1 MDVGRRKGVDSLRVP
16 YSTHNFVGRDRE
28 LERISTL
35 LLGPARLITL
45 IGPGGI
51 GKTRLAVEALRRC
64 GRSEARKIRV
74 CWVRLARLA
83 PDSDTIAVAEEVAHA
98 VVEAD
103 FSGRSAWEAMV
114 DTLTRTD
121 ATGRIPHTVLVL
133 DNCEHVLSGVGP
145 LIADL
150 IATVPGL
157 SIVATSR
164 EPIGWI
170 DEHLITV
177 PPLSHGDALALF
189 RQRAELTEHPV
200 TGYDQTGT
208 AAEICRRVNN
218 HPLYIQLA
226 AARLLREPLA
236 TILRGLTGHVDD
248 TRLHWSYGPRVGI
261 DPRHRAVVDVISWSY
276 ELCSDKERLLFDR
289 LSVFAAGY
297 DTNPDDTTAAAP
309 DVGAELDAIETICCD
324 DETSD
329 TQVLTRQEIEGL
341 LERLVDQSLVTT
353 HRTATTVRYS
363 LVESLRVFAQQRLR
377 QRSTA
382 AVDEPTRLAQRHCRY
397 YHDKI
402 AYAAANW
409 FDPEGQYLVDW
420 ARTVWAN
427 TLTAIETSITT
438 PGRAADGLEICLG
451 LITLQVCFTSGSVR
465 EIRQWTLRCLD
476 ATRAATPQP
485 IELQIGAM
493 ATIAWLATLQGT
505 HQDAEQLLEDCV
517 AACIPD
523 PDTRGNWRDTAETD
537 IGLPAPVE
545 FAWGAELIFARRDAR
560 AITVLNRAKNKF
572 EAYGDHGAASMSEL
586 FAALAAGLLGTKQQA
601 HEITQRY
608 LDRATVAGIPWE
620 KACAELTRS
629 TALTRHGKP
638 TEALALERS
647 SLAYHLATNEQWAAV
662 WLVQYRTWS
671 LAHIITESIAAG
683 KPDRKKLTALA
694 TEIAHLAGGTTTL
707 RAELGIDYEAS
718 GPLFDESEK
727 AIAVARRVLGPAAF
741 AAAENRGLRLRPE
754 RNEVQR
760 LAMGTLRIDTPA
772 ELPATSHW
780 RELTATEQQVAIL
793 AAAGWTNIDIAF
805 RRGKSRRTIDAQIAA
820 IFNKLDIT
828 SRSDISEQIPSRFA
842 DQIRREAAERRRAQ

>member
-1 MDVGRRKGVDSLRVP
+1 MDGRRREGAGNLPAVT
-16 YSTHNFVGRDRE
+16 YSFVGRDRE
-28 LERISTL
+28 LEKISTL

-45 IGPGGI
+45 TGPGGI

-64 GRSEARKIRV
+64 GKTEARKIRAY
-74 CWVRLARLA
+74 WVRLARLA
-83 PDSDTIAVAEEVAHA
+83 PDSDSTAVAEEVAHA
-98 VVEAD
+98 VIGAD
-103 FSGRSAWEAMV
+103 FSGRSAWDALV
-114 DTLTRTD
+114 DTLTPTD
-121 ATGRIPHTVLVL
+121 TTGRVAHTVLVL
-133 DNCEHVLSGVGP
+133 DNCEHVLSGVGA

-150 IATVPGL
+150 IDTVLGL

-177 PPLSHGDALALF
+177 PPLSQREALALF

-200 TGYDQTGT
+200 TGKDQTTT
-208 AAEICRRVNN
+208 AAEICRHVHN

-226 AARLLREPLA
+226 AARLRRQPLA
-236 TILRGLTGHVDD
+236 AILHGLTGHADD
-248 TRLHWSYGPRVGI
+248 TRLSWSHPPRAGA
-261 DPRHRAVVDVISWSY
+261 DPRHRGVVDVISWSY
-276 ELCSDKERLLFDR
+276 ELCSDEERLLFDR

-297 DTNPDDTTAAAP
+297 DTNPDDTTEEAAP

-329 TQVLTRQEIEGL
+329 TQVHLTRQEIEGL

-377 QRSTA
+377 RRSNA
-382 AVDEPTRLAQRHCRY
+382 AVDEPTRLAERHCRY
-397 YHDKI
+397 YHDRI

-409 FDPEGQYLVDW
+409 FNPEGQALVDW

-438 PGRAADGLEICLG
+438 PGKAGDGLEICLG

-485 IELQIGAM
+485 TELQIGAM

-505 HQDAEQLLEDCV
+505 LEDAEQMLEDCV
-517 AACIPD
+517 AAYIPD
-523 PDTRGNWRDTAETD
+523 PDARRNWRDTAETD

-560 AITVLNRAKNKF
+560 AINVLSRAQDKF
-572 EAYGDHGAASMSEL
+572 EAYGDHGAASMNEL
-586 FAALAAGLLGTKQQA
+586 FTALAAGLLGTAQQA
-601 HEITQRY
+601 HEITRRY
-608 LDRATVAGIPWE
+608 LDRATVSGIPWE

-629 TALTRHGKP
+629 TALTRHGNP

-647 SLAYHLATNEQWAAV
+647 SLAYHLATNERWAAV
-662 WLVQYRTWS
+662 WLVQFRTWS
-671 LAHIITESIAAG
+671 LAHIITDSIVAG
-683 KPDRKKLTALA
+683 KPDRKKLIALA

-707 RAELGIDYEAS
+707 RAKLGIDIKAS
-718 GPLFDESEK
+718 GPLLDESEK
-727 AIAVARRVLGPAAF
+727 AIAVARRVLGPDAF
-741 AAAENRGLRLRPE
+741 AAAEARGMRLRPE
-754 RNEVQR
+754 RNEVLR
-760 LAMGTLRIDTPA
+760 LALGTMTIDTRSDA
-772 ELPATSHW
+772 AATSHW
-780 RELTATEQQVAIL
+780 SGLTRTEQQVAIL

-805 RRGKSRRTIDAQIAA
+805 RGGKSSRTVDAQIAA

-828 SRSDISEQIPSRFA
+828 SRVDISEHIPSIFA
-842 DQIRREAAERRRAQ
+842 DQVRGETAKRLR

>member
-1 MDVGRRKGVDSLRVP
+1 MDVRRREGVGSLPTV
-16 YSTHNFVGRDRE
+16 THSFVGRDRE
-28 LERISTL
+28 LEKISTL

-45 IGPGGI
+45 TGPGGI

-64 GRSEARKIRV
+64 SKAEARQTRA
-74 CWVRLARLA
+74 CWVRLARLS
-83 PDSDTIAVAEEVAHA
+83 PGSDSTAVAEEVAHA
-98 VVEAD
+98 VIEAD
-103 FSGRSAWEAMV
+103 FSGRSAWDALV
-114 DTLTRTD
+114 DTLTPTD
-121 ATGRIPHTVLVL
+121 TTGRARHTVLVL

-150 IATVPGL
+150 IETVPGL

-177 PPLSHGDALALF
+177 PPLSQREALALF

-200 TGYDQTGT
+200 TGKDQATT
-208 AAEICRRVNN
+208 ATEICHHVHN

-226 AARLLREPLA
+226 AARLLRQPLA
-236 TILRGLTGHVDD
+236 AILHGLTGHADD
-248 TRLHWSYGPRVGI
+248 TRLSWTHGPRVGV
-261 DPRHRAVVDVISWSY
+261 DLRHRGVVDVISWSY

-297 DTNPDDTTAAAP
+297 DTNPDDTTEAAP

-329 TQVLTRQEIEGL
+329 TQVPLPRQEIEGL
-341 LERLVDQSLVTT
+341 LERLVDQSLVTM

-397 YHDKI
+397 YHDRI

-409 FDPEGQYLVDW
+409 FDPEGQALVDW

-438 PGRAADGLEICLG
+438 PGRAGDGLEICLG

-485 IELQIGAM
+485 TELQIGAM

-505 HQDAEQLLEDCV
+505 LDDAEQLLEDCV

-523 PDTRGNWRDTAETD
+523 PDTRRNWRDTAETD

-560 AITVLNRAKNKF
+560 AITVLSRAQAKF
-572 EAYGDHGAASMSEL
+572 EAYGDRGAASMNEL
-586 FAALAAGLLGTKQQA
+586 FTALAAGMLGTAQQA

-608 LDRATVAGIPWE
+608 LERANVGGIPWE

-629 TALTRHGKP
+629 TALSRHGNP

-671 LAHIITESIAAG
+671 LAHIITDSIVAG
-683 KPDRKKLTALA
+683 KSDRKKLVALA
-694 TEIAHLAGGTTTL
+694 TEIAYLAGGTTTL
-707 RAELGIDYEAS
+707 RAKLGIDIKAS
-718 GPLFDESEK
+718 GPLLDESEK
-727 AIAVARRVLGPAAF
+727 AIAVARRVLGPDAY
-741 AAAENRGLRLRPE
+741 AAAEARGMRLRPE

-760 LAMGTLRIDTPA
+760 LALGRLTIDAPA
-772 ELPATSHW
+772 EAAATSHW
-780 RELTATEQQVAIL
+780 HELTRTEQQVAIL

-805 RRGKSRRTIDAQIAA
+805 RRGKSSRTVDAQIAA
-820 IFNKLDIT
+820 IFNKLTIT
-828 SRSDISEQIPSRFA
+828 SRADISQHIPSGFA
-842 DQIRREAAERRRAQ
+842 DQVRGEIARRPR

>member
-1 MDVGRRKGVDSLRVP
+1 MDVRRREGVGSLPTVT
-16 YSTHNFVGRDRE
+16 SSFVGRERE
-28 LERISTL
+28 LEKISTL
-35 LLGPARLITL
+35 LLGPARFITL
-45 IGPGGI
+45 TGPGGI

-64 GRSEARKIRV
+64 GKAEARKRRAS
-74 CWVRLARLA
+74 WVRLARLT
-83 PDSDTIAVAEEVAHA
+83 PDSDSTAVAEEVAHA
-98 VVEAD
+98 VIEAD
-103 FSGRSAWEAMV
+103 FSGRSAWDALV
-114 DTLTRTD
+114 DTLAPTD
-121 ATGRIPHTVLVL
+121 TTGTGPAQRSVLVL

-150 IATVPGL
+150 IETVPGL

-177 PPLSHGDALALF
+177 PPLSQREALALF

-200 TGYDQTGT
+200 TGKDQTT
-208 AAEICRRVNN
+208 AAEICRHVHN

-226 AARLLREPLA
+226 AARLLRQPMA
-236 TILRGLTGHVDD
+236 AILHGLTGHADD
-248 TRLHWSYGPRVGI
+248 ARLSWSHGPRVGT
-261 DPRHRAVVDVISWSY
+261 DPRHRGVVDVISWSY

-297 DTNPDDTTAAAP
+297 DTNPDDTAEAAP

-324 DETSD
+324 DEISD
-329 TQVLTRQEIEGL
+329 TRVTLTRPEIEGL

-353 HRTATTVRYS
+353 HRTATAVRYS

-382 AVDEPTRLAQRHCRY
+382 AVDEPTRLALRHCRY
-397 YHDKI
+397 YHDRI

-409 FDPEGQYLVDW
+409 FDPEGQALVDW

-438 PGRAADGLEICLG
+438 PGRAGDGLEICLG

-465 EIRQWTLRCLD
+465 EIRQWTLRCLA
-476 ATRAATPQP
+476 ATRATTPQP
-485 IELQIGAM
+485 TELQIGAM

-505 HQDAEQLLEDCV
+505 IEDAEQMLEDCV

-523 PDTRGNWRDTAETD
+523 PDTRRNWRDTAETD

-560 AITVLNRAKNKF
+560 AITVLSRAQAKF
-572 EAYGDHGAASMSEL
+572 EAYGDHGAASMNEL
-586 FAALAAGLLGTKQQA
+586 FAALAAGMLGTPQQA

-608 LDRATVAGIPWE
+608 LDRATISGIPWE

-629 TALTRHGKP
+629 TALTRHGNP

-671 LAHIITESIAAG
+671 LAQIITDSMVAG
-683 KPDRKKLTALA
+683 KPDRKKLIALA

-707 RAELGIDYEAS
+707 RAKLGIDIKAS
-718 GPLFDESEK
+718 GPLLDESEK
-727 AIAVARRVLGPAAF
+727 AIAVARRVLGPDAY
-741 AAAENRGLRLRPE
+741 AAAEARGMRLRPE

-760 LAMGTLRIDTPA
+760 LALGTLTVDTPA
-772 ELPATSHW
+772 DTAATSHW
-780 RELTATEQQVAIL
+780 YELTRTEQQVAIL
-793 AAAGWTNIDIAF
+793 AAAGWTNKDIAF
-805 RRGKSRRTIDAQIAA
+805 RRGKSSRTVDAQIAA
-820 IFNKLDIT
+820 IFNKLAIT
-828 SRSDISEQIPSRFA
+828 SRADISEHIPGRFT
-842 DQIRREAAERRRAQ
+842 DQVRGETARRPR

>member
-1 MDVGRRKGVDSLRVP
+1 M
-16 YSTHNFVGRDRE
+16 
-28 LERISTL
+28 
-35 LLGPARLITL
+35 
-45 IGPGGI
+45 
-51 GKTRLAVEALRRC
+51 
-64 GRSEARKIRV
+64 
-74 CWVRLARLA
+74 
-83 PDSDTIAVAEEVAHA
+83 
-98 VVEAD
+98 
-103 FSGRSAWEAMV
+103 
-114 DTLTRTD
+114 
-121 ATGRIPHTVLVL
+121 LVL

-150 IATVPGL
+150 IDAVPGL

-177 PPLSHGDALALF
+177 PPLSHRDALALF

-200 TGYDQTGT
+200 TSKDQATT
-208 AAEICRRVNN
+208 AAEICRHVNN

-226 AARLLREPLA
+226 AARLLRQPLA
-236 TILRGLTGHVDD
+236 AILRGLTGHVDD
-248 TRLHWSYGPRVGI
+248 TRLRWSYGPRVGT

-297 DTNPDDTTAAAP
+297 VTNPDDTTDAAL
-309 DVGAELDAIETICCD
+309 DVGAELEAIETVCCD

-329 TQVLTRQEIEGL
+329 TPATLNRQEVEGL
-341 LERLVDQSLVTT
+341 LERLVDQSLVTA
-353 HRTATTVRYS
+353 HRTATSVRYS

-382 AVDEPTRLAQRHCRY
+382 TVDEPTRLAQRHCRY
-397 YHDKI
+397 YHDRI
-402 AYAAANW
+402 GYAAANW
-409 FDPEGQYLVDW
+409 FSPEGQNLLDW
-420 ARTVWAN
+420 ARTVWAD
-427 TLTAIETSITT
+427 TLTAIETSIST
-438 PGRAADGLEICLG
+438 PGRAGDGLEICLG

-485 IELQIGAM
+485 TELQIGAM

-505 HQDAEQLLEDCV
+505 LEDAEQMLEDCA
-517 AACIPD
+517 AACIPHS
-523 PDTRGNWRDTAETD
+523 DTRRNWRDTAETD

-560 AITVLNRAKNKF
+560 AITVLSRARDKF

-586 FAALAAGLLGTKQQA
+586 FTALAAGMLGTAQQA

-608 LDRATVAGIPWE
+608 LDRATLSGIPWE

-629 TALTRHGKP
+629 AALTRHGNP

-671 LAHIITESIAAG
+671 LAHIITDSIVAG
-683 KPDRKKLTALA
+683 RPDRKKLIALA
-694 TEIAHLAGGTTTL
+694 TEIAHLAGGTTIL
-707 RAELGIDYEAS
+707 RAKLGIDIKAS
-718 GPLFDESEK
+718 GPLLDESEK
-727 AIAVARRVLGPAAF
+727 AIAVARRVLGPDAF
-741 AAAENRGLRLRPE
+741 AAAEARGMRLRPE
-754 RNEVQR
+754 QDEVQR
-760 LAMGTLRIDTPA
+760 LALGTLTIDTA
-772 ELPATSHW
+772 ADADATSHW
-780 RELTATEQQVAIL
+780 HELTPTEQQVAIL

-805 RRGKSRRTIDAQIAA
+805 RRGKSPRTVDAQIAA

-828 SRSDISEQIPSRFA
+828 SRADISGHIPSRFA
-842 DQIRREAAERRRAQ
+842 DQVRDEAARRPRCQ

>member
-1 MDVGRRKGVDSLRVP
+1 MDVMHREGVVSLP
-16 YSTHNFVGRDRE
+16 TPTHGFVGRDRE
-28 LERISTL
+28 LEKISTL

-45 IGPGGI
+45 TGPGGI

-64 GRSEARKIRV
+64 GKSETRKIRAF
-74 CWVRLARLA
+74 WVRLARLT
-83 PDSDTIAVAEEVAHA
+83 PDSDTAAVAEEVAHA
-98 VVEAD
+98 VIGAD
-103 FSGRSAWEAMV
+103 FSGRSAWEAVV

-121 ATGRIPHTVLVL
+121 SIGRIPHTVLVL
-133 DNCEHVLSGVGP
+133 DNCEHVLSGVGS

-150 IATVPGL
+150 IDAVPGL

-170 DEHLITV
+170 DEQLITV
-177 PPLSHGDALALF
+177 PALSHGDGLALF

-200 TGYDQTGT
+200 TGYDQTST
-208 AAEICRRVNN
+208 AAEICRHVNN

-226 AARLLREPLA
+226 AARLLRQPLA
-236 TILRGLTGHVDD
+236 AILRGLTGHADD
-248 TRLHWSYGPRVGI
+248 ARLRWSYGPRVGI

-276 ELCSDKERLLFDR
+276 ELCSDKERLLFER

-329 TQVLTRQEIEGL
+329 TQVRLTRQEIEGL
-341 LERLVDQSLVTT
+341 LERLVDQSLVTM

-382 AVDEPTRLAQRHCRY
+382 AVDEPNRLAQRHCSY

-409 FDPEGQYLVDW
+409 FDPEGQALVDW

-438 PGRAADGLEICLG
+438 PGRAGDGLEICLG

-465 EIRQWTLRCLD
+465 ETRQWTLRCLD
-476 ATRAATPQP
+476 ASRAATPQP
-485 IELQIGAM
+485 IELQVGAM

-505 HQDAEQLLEDCV
+505 HEDAEQLLEDCV
-517 AACIPD
+517 AVCIPD
-523 PDTRGNWRDTAETD
+523 PDIRRNWRETAETD

-560 AITVLNRAKNKF
+560 AITVLIRARDKF
-572 EAYGDHGAASMSEL
+572 EAYGDHGAASMNEL
-586 FAALAAGLLGTKQQA
+586 FAALAAGMLGTEQQA
-601 HEITQRY
+601 LEITQRY
-608 LDRATVAGIPWE
+608 LERATISGIPWE
-620 KACAELTRS
+620 VACAELTRAA
-629 TALTRHGKP
+629 ALTLHGHP

-647 SLAYHLATNEQWAAV
+647 ALAYHLSNDEQWAAV

-671 LAHIITESIAAG
+671 LAQIITDSIAAG
-683 KPDRKKLTALA
+683 KRDRKKLIALA
-694 TEIAHLAGGTTTL
+694 TEIAHLAGGTTTV
-707 RAELGIDYEAS
+707 RAELGIDFEAS

-741 AAAENRGLRLRPE
+741 AAAEARGMRLRPE

-760 LAMGTLRIDTPA
+760 LALGTLTIDTPTD
-772 ELPATSHW
+772 ATAASHW
-780 RELTATEQQVAIL
+780 RELTPTEQQVAIL

-805 RRGKSRRTIDAQIAA
+805 RRGKSSRTVDAQIAA

-828 SRSDISEQIPSRFA
+828 SRTDISEHIPSRFA
-842 DQIRREAAERRRAQ
+842 DQVRRETAERRRSH